1 MIITERAVIEVV
13 DGELYLREVL
23 YPYTVEQVVESTE
36 APLKFAESSQIPV
49 FK

>member
-13 DGELYLREVL
+13 NGELHLREVL
-23 YPYTVEQVVESTE
+23 YPYTVEEVIESTG
-36 APLKFAESSQIPV
+36 APLHFTESSHIPV